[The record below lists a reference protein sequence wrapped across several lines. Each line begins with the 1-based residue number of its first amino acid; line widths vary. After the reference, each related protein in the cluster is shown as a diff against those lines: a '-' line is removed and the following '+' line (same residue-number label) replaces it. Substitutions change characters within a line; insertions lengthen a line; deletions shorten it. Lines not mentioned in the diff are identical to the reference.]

1 MNQLH
6 SPIHPGKILQEIW
19 PEGLTLTAAAEKF
32 SLPRSTLFNI
42 LMGDASITINMAIKL
57 HNWSGISTERWL
69 RMQIA
74 YDEWIARHH
83 SSTNETTFKLA
94 A

>member
-1 MNQLH
+1 MNQIH
-6 SPIHPGKILQEIW
+6 SPTHPGKILQEIW

-57 HNWSGISTERWL
+57 HNWNGISTERWL

-74 YDEWIARHH
+74 HDEWVAKRP

>member
-69 RMQIA
+69 HMQIA
-74 YDEWIARHH
+74 HDEWVAKRHPH
-83 SSTNETTFKLA
+83 PNEVTFPLA